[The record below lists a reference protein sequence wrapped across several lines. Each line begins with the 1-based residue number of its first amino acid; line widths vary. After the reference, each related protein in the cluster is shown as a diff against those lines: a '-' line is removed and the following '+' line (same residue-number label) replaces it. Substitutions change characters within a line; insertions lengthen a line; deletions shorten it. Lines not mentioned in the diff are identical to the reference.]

1 MKGKTNAF
9 LHVILQNP
17 SPALD
22 PHARRTQKKQM
33 VFLGSYIPPPTI
45 ASGVLLAPELCVIVN
60 AT

>member
-22 PHARRTQKKQM
+22 STCTTNANG
-33 VFLGSYIPPPTI
+33 VLGSYVPPPTI
-45 ASGVLLAPELCVIVN
+45 ASGVLLAPQLCVLVN